1 MTGPVRLASIA
12 ALLAVRTAAAQA
24 PSPPPPPP
32 PPASLVE
39 IRDEEL
45 LAEALAQITNDP
57 AIRVA
62 DPAIRTAAQALMI
75 EAVKRQQA
83 RSYDQALANF
93 LEAYARFPS
102 PQILLH
108 IAATL
113 RDMGRLAD
121 AANTYQRYLDD
132 PATDARRAGE
142 VRELLGTLDP
152 QLTTLQVEVTPRGA
166 EVSIDGGPFVPV
178 GQLLVTRVRP
188 GLHLLRVRKGDRS
201 SEITINGFEGEAKR
215 VDARAPVPAE
225 PPAPTPAPAP
235 PPTPTP
241 AVAPTPAPPAAAP
254 PEAIPDR
261 VHPWLTNGTQ
271 YSADSSTGIVR
282 RTRSGYGGAEIAPV
296 TPLFELDDDGAI
308 HLQQPARTR
317 ISSGA
322 MALLRIDGKL
332 RGVAAGLG
340 IAVSRGRFEG
350 DLLALRSQV
359 TGAYLGFR
367 VRFLSGFVRPYAAV
381 GVPAFLYDDE
391 DSTKLAV
398 GVRAAGG
405 VELMINEHL
414 SVQGDLGYEHFF
426 GIEDTMFEADVIV
439 PTVGLIGRL

>member
-1 MTGPVRLASIA
+1 VTGLVRLSSTA

-24 PSPPPPPP
+24 PAPAQPSPPPPPP
-32 PPASLVE
+32 LSLVE
-39 IRDEEL
+39 IKDEEL
-45 LAEALAQITNDP
+45 IAETLAQITNDP
-57 AIRVA
+57 AIRVE

-75 EAVKRQQA
+75 EAVKRLGA

-93 LEAYARFPS
+93 LEAYARLPS
-102 PQILLH
+102 PQILIH
-108 IAATL
+108 IGATL
-113 RDMGRLAD
+113 RDMGRPAD

-132 PATDARRAGE
+132 PAADPQRAGE
-142 VRELLGTLDP
+142 VRELLGKLDP
-152 QLTTLQVEVTPRGA
+152 QLTTLHVEVAPRGA

-201 SEITINGFEGEAKR
+201 AEITINGFESESKR

-225 PPAPTPAPAP
+225 PPTPTPAPAP
-235 PPTPTP
+235 TPTPTP
-241 AVAPTPAPPAAAP
+241 MPPAANP

-271 YSADSSTGIVR
+271 YSADSSTGHIR
-282 RTRSGYGGAEIAPV
+282 RTRSGYGGAEIAV

-308 HLQQPARTR
+308 HLQQPERPG

-322 MALLRIDGKL
+322 IALVRVDGKL
-332 RGVAAGLG
+332 RGVAGGLG
-340 IAVSRGRFEG
+340 IAISRGRFEG

-359 TGAYLGFR
+359 TGAYLGLR
-367 VRFLSGFVRPYAAV
+367 VRFLSGFVRPYAAA
-381 GVPAFLYDDE
+381 GVPAFLYDDA

-405 VELMINEHL
+405 VELRINEHL
-414 SVQGDLGYEHFF
+414 SIQGDLGYEHFF
-426 GIEDTMFEADVIV
+426 GVEDTMFEADLII

>member
-12 ALLAVRTAAAQA
+12 ALLAVRAAAAQA
-24 PSPPPPPP
+24 QAPGPAQPSPPPP

-39 IRDEEL
+39 IKDEKL
-45 LAEALAQITNDP
+45 LAEAVAQIANDP
-57 AIRVA
+57 AIRVE

-75 EAVKRQQA
+75 EAVKRLRA

-108 IAATL
+108 IGATL

-132 PATDARRAGE
+132 PATDPQRAGE
-142 VRELLGTLDP
+142 VRALLGELDP
-152 QLTTLQVEVTPRGA
+152 QLTTLHVEVTPRGA
-166 EVSIDGGPFVPV
+166 EISIDGGPFVPV

-201 SEITINGFEGEAKR
+201 NEITLNGFEGEAKR

-225 PPAPTPAPAP
+225 PPAPAPA
-235 PPTPTP
+235 PTPTP
-241 AVAPTPAPPAAAP
+241 APTVATP
-254 PEAIPDR
+254 PEALPDR

-271 YSADSSTGIVR
+271 YSADSGTGRIR
-282 RTRSGYGGAEIAPV
+282 RTRSSYGGAEIAPV

-308 HLQQPARTR
+308 HLQQPERTR

-322 MALLRIDGKL
+322 IAVLRIDGKL
-332 RGVAAGLG
+332 RGVAGGLG

-350 DLLALRSQV
+350 DLLALRSQE

-367 VRFLSGFVRPYAAV
+367 VRFLSGFVRPYAAA

-398 GVRAAGG
+398 GVRVAGG

-426 GIEDTMFEADVIV
+426 GVEDTMFEADVIV
-439 PTVGLIGRL
+439 PTVGVIGRL